1 VFFHVSLGSFSCCI
15 PCFCCV
21 GFSFF
26 STKPR
31 DWLGRMS
38 PKWPILCQVGR
49 ETFLINQ
56 LQKCENSTTLY
67 CIS

>member
-1 VFFHVSLGSFSCCI
+1 MPVLLAFIVFT
-15 PCFCCV
+15 V

-38 PKWPILCQVGR
+38 PKWPILCQMGHKTLTQSVSQS
-49 ETFLINQ
+49 LIA
-56 LQKCENSTTLY
+56 LQCTGFFGLWQQMG
-67 CIS
+67 